1 MEMNISKYLAFVKT
15 VEYGSFTKAA
25 EMLNYSQSGI
35 SRMINDLETSWKINL
50 LERGKS
56 GVWLTS
62 DGTRIL
68 PFVRNVCEE
77 YEKLRMQIDELNGLQ
92 SGLIRIGTFSSVA
105 THWLPNIIK
114 KFQEVYPNIE
124 YELLLGD
131 YSEIEEWIAEGRV
144 DCGFL
149 RLPTL
154 PGFDTISLK
163 RDALM
168 AVIPEKHTLA
178 GLDTFPIKAFDG
190 QPFMMLEKG
199 GNYEISE
206 LFERY
211 DIHPDI
217 RFTTWDD
224 YAVMSMVEN
233 GLGIAIL
240 PELILKRIPYRII
253 TKPIDVPAYRE
264 IGLAYRGKR
273 SLSLASERF
282 VECCKNNLS
291 EIKQ

>member
-35 SRMINDLETSWKINL
+35 SRMINDLEQDWSIML
-50 LERGKS
+50 LERGKA
-56 GVWLTS
+56 GVRLTS

-68 PFVRNVCEE
+68 PYIKRICDE
-77 YEKLRMQIDELNGLQ
+77 YENLKMQIDDLNGLQ

-105 THWLPNIIK
+105 THWLPGIIK
-114 KFQEVYPNIE
+114 KFQATYLNIE

-131 YSEIEEWIAEGRV
+131 YSEIEAWIAEGRV

-149 RLPTL
+149 RLPTKSS
-154 PGFDTISLK
+154 FETIPLK
-163 RDALM
+163 KDALL
-168 AVIPEKHTLA
+168 AVIPDDHRLA
-178 GLDTFPIKAFDG
+178 SCDKFPITAFEN

-199 GNYEISE
+199 GNYEITE
-206 LFERY
+206 LLDKYRVK
-211 DIHPDI
+211 PDI

-224 YAVMSMVEN
+224 YAIMSMVEN

-240 PELILKRIPYRII
+240 PELILKRIPYHII
-253 TKPIDVPAYRE
+253 TKPIDVPAYRN
-264 IGLAYRGKR
+264 IGLAYRNRKL
-273 SLSLASERF
+273 LSLAAERF
-282 VECCKNNLS
+282 VWHCERYKDY
-291 EIKQ
+291 K